1 MKKLNYLFLLFAI
14 TVFISCNNSDNK
26 TSESNND
33 ENQEEVKPETPA
45 EKSSGK
51 LTPDKVNPD
60 EAIPVDE
67 LNEVVFA
74 WQQVEEVYITGYCDF
89 FFDKGKIDNDVS
101 LLYELGSE
109 EIVIDCSMKEVYDE
123 EFDKTIPVSIKGRID
138 GERFG
143 RLQLIDCE
151 LVEKAVEL
159 PATGK
164 YIDPFVYEGQ
174 NIAVKDFHDSYY
186 AWMDI
191 EVSVIGRYK
200 STTTSTTSYG
210 TTVRIDL
217 SGENNEAKCRLK
229 EDYEAPEIEDR
240 EGVIIKGIIKGDFFG
255 DVLLEECELVNR

>member
-1 MKKLNYLFLLFAI
+1 MKKLNYLFLLFVIAAI
-14 TVFISCNNSDNK
+14 ISCNNSGNK
-26 TSESNND
+26 TTEDNN
-33 ENQEEVKPETPA
+33 EANQENATNEAPA

-51 LTPDKVNPD
+51 LTPNQIKPD

-74 WQQVEEVYITGYCDF
+74 WQQVEEVYVTGYCDF

-101 LLYELGSE
+101 LLYELDSDQV
-109 EIVIDCSMKEVYDE
+109 VIDCSMKEIYDE
-123 EFDKTIPVSIKGRID
+123 EFDKSIPVSIKGKIE

-151 LVEKAVEL
+151 LVEKGIEL
-159 PATGK
+159 PAKGK
-164 YIDPFVYEGQ
+164 YIDPFVYGGE
-174 NIAVKDFHDSYY
+174 NISVKDFYDSYY
-186 AWMDI
+186 GWMDK
-191 EVSVIGRYK
+191 EVSVIGYYK
-200 STTTSTTSYG
+200 STTTSTTDYG

-217 SGENNEAKCRLK
+217 SGETNEAKCRLK

-255 DVLLEECELVNR
+255 EVLLEECELVNR